1 MLRSIL
7 LTALL
12 VAAPSASAQ
21 WSMSQM
27 MAEVVPTVV
36 EAAATDFSDLRGELL
51 ASNGTDS
58 LWVSAYAPE
67 GPGGPLYAQTD
78 HRVSAGESAFWFSIP
93 GPADVIET
101 VFYQTVGVADTALG
115 SNEGDDGLGWV
126 YQQTDLDG
134 GRLVSQ

>member
-51 ASNGTDS
+51 A
-58 LWVSAYAPE
+58 APQ
-67 GPGGPLYAQTD
+67 AT
-78 HRVSAGESAFWFSIP
+78 
-93 GPADVIET
+93 
-101 VFYQTVGVADTALG
+101 
-115 SNEGDDGLGWV
+115 
-126 YQQTDLDG
+126 
-134 GRLVSQ
+134 